1 MKPILILM
9 KIFKKKNLIYCI
21 AGCLE
26 LKKKAKR
33 ERGGLTRRGF
43 GLQSLNVNGH
53 KNMSHPYLYTEQIF
67 RGCDLRLRNLFEHQK
82 IPIWLTH

>member
-1 MKPILILM
+1 MY
-9 KIFKKKNLIYCI
+9 FHNRQNLK
-21 AGCLE
+21 GPSLE

-53 KNMSHPYLYTEQIF
+53 KNMSHPYLYTEQI
-67 RGCDLRLRNLFEHQK
+67 
-82 IPIWLTH
+82 LT